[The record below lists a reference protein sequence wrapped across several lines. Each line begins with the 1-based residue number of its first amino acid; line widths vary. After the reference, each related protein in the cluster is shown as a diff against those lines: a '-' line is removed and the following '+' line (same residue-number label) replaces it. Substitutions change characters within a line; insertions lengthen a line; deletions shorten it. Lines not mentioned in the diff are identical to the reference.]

1 MSIRQLWNMKIS
13 IFLLKW
19 KVLKHFVIFRL
30 KKCSYVNLIELYG
43 IGITILPMAIRYRDK
58 LNDDNVDYEKKKNVN
73 YTSIKYYYFVNTCIS
88 NYSNKIKLDVYL

>member
-1 MSIRQLWNMKIS
+1 
-13 IFLLKW
+13 
-19 KVLKHFVIFRL
+19 
-30 KKCSYVNLIELYG
+30 
-43 IGITILPMAIRYRDK
+43 MAIRYRDK